1 MTATTS
7 RERSAESRTDGTVPG
22 PRSAPPSGR
31 IVVSLCDGLDLAAA
45 PALRKRLTDVL
56 HRGTDLLIL
65 DLSHVQSC
73 DVAGLAVLIGT
84 QRRARQLGI
93 TVRLVAPSL
102 PVRKVLSST
111 GLDRSFTICLRAAA

>member
-7 RERSAESRTDGTVPG
+7 RQRSAESRTDGTVPS

-31 IVVSLCDGLDLAAA
+31 IVVSL
-45 PALRKRLTDVL
+45 
-56 HRGTDLLIL
+56 
-65 DLSHVQSC
+65 
-73 DVAGLAVLIGT
+73 IGT
-84 QRRARQLGI
+84 RRRARQLGI

-111 GLDRSFTICLRAAA
+111 GLDRSFTICLSAAA